1 MQWGKTG
8 KQDKSLIY
16 NTMAVFI
23 SLLRGIN
30 VSGQK
35 IIKMTVLK
43 NMYEELGFTNV
54 KTYLQSGNVIFE
66 TSNKENA
73 HLEKK
78 ISAMI
83 NTKFGFDVTVIV
95 LTKDE
100 LNDII
105 EKNVFTNNSS
115 KDPAFLHITFLA
127 SGPKDLDFE
136 SIISKR
142 AVGEEI
148 AIKENAVY
156 LYCPHG
162 YGKTKLTNNF
172 LETKLN
178 VKATTRNWKTVTEL
192 TKY

>member
-1 MQWGKTG
+1 
-8 KQDKSLIY
+8 
-16 NTMAVFI
+16 MAVFI

-30 VSGQK
+30 VSGHK
-35 IIKMTVLK
+35 IIKMAVLK
-43 NMYEELGFTNV
+43 SMYEELGYTNV

-66 TSNKENA
+66 TCNKENA

-83 NTKFGFDVTVIV
+83 TTKFGFDVTVIV

-105 EKNVFTNNSS
+105 EKNVFTNDSS

-127 SGPKDLDFE
+127 SGPKDIDFE
-136 SIISKR
+136 SIKCKR
-142 AVGEEI
+142 AKGEEI
-148 AIKENAVY
+148 TIEQNAVY

-172 LETKLN
+172 LETKLK
-178 VKATTRNWKTVTEL
+178 VSATTRNWKTITEL
-192 TKY
+192 SKY